1 MWAHL
6 LERGWN
12 EMDCAAY
19 LKTVK
24 KHLQTAY
31 LLSEEKIETM
41 IPLFLAT
48 LHTHMNRLA
57 DLAENGDIEQLG
69 LASHAVKGA
78 LLNIGLIDLAENAYA
93 LEKECKGGTLPENY
107 QEMITELQYTVSRF
121 SEEW

>member
-1 MWAHL
+1 M
-6 LERGWN
+6 E
-12 EMDCAAY
+12 CAAY
-19 LKTVK
+19 RKTVK

-31 LLSEEKIETM
+31 LLSEEKVETM

-78 LLNIGLIDLAENAYA
+78 LLNIGLIDLAEYA
-93 LEKECKGGTLPENY
+93 HTLENKCKSGILPENY
-107 QEMITELQYTVSRF
+107 QEMISELQYTVSRF
-121 SEEW
+121 AEEW